1 MILTGKKKL
10 MRLQSILKESTS
22 KGREYNHLEDLV
34 FFEGSSGAFKAA
46 QLLTRLGQ
54 DTGDVSI
61 KWDGSPT
68 IFWGRQPNGT
78 FVLVGKNGWG
88 KRMSTT
94 PEDLSDYILNTG
106 KGELWRKEF
115 AAGMSSLFA
124 IMEDSTPAD
133 MRGYVYGDLLFH
145 PGKPAVKNKDSITF
159 KPNNVTYTVDT
170 QSLLGQKMS
179 KSSVCVVVHTWHD
192 AFGDKVGTPIKA
204 PKKLNSE
211 LVTVLGQTYVTQ
223 TPDID
228 TSAVESIV
236 NTTRNNSTKIDNW
249 LAPEQGL
256 SRKDQILYTYVNQ
269 MTKMGKL
276 DQIRSG
282 FFDWLKQSKV
292 SPGQQTKLMSNDS
305 QGLDIILDLVAQ
317 IQTAKNNII
326 DQLDANSTD
335 VKATTGDKP
344 GGEGYVVTRDK
355 IKLVP
360 RDRWTPVQVG

>member
-1 MILTGKKKL
+1 
-10 MRLQSILKESTS
+10 MRLQSILKESTT

-34 FFEGSSGAFKAA
+34 FFEGSAGAFQAA

-106 KGELWRKEF
+106 NGEEWRKQF

-124 IMEDSTPAD
+124 ILEDSTPAD
-133 MRGYVYGDLLFH
+133 MRGYVYGDLLYH
-145 PGKPAVKNKDSITF
+145 PGKPAVRDNNNIQFT
-159 KPNNVTYTVDT
+159 PNNVTYTVDR
-170 QSLLGQKMS
+170 QSPIGQRMD
-179 KSSVCVVVHTWHD
+179 KSSVCVVVHTYHD
-192 AFGDKVGTPIKA
+192 AFGDKHGTPVKE
-204 PKKLNSE
+204 PKQLNSE
-211 LVTVLGQTYVTQ
+211 LVVVLGQTYVTQ
-223 TPDID
+223 TPKID
-228 TSAVESIV
+228 TSTVQNIV
-236 NTTRNNSTKIDNW
+236 STARNNSNTIDNW
-249 LAPEQGL
+249 LSPEQGL
-256 SRKDQILYTYVNQ
+256 SRKDQIVYTYVNQ
-269 MTKMGKL
+269 MTKQGKL
-276 DQIRSG
+276 DQIRTG

-292 SPGQQTKLMSNDS
+292 SPGQQTKLMANDS
-305 QGLDIILDLVAQ
+305 RGLDVILDLVAQ
-317 IQTAKNNII
+317 IQAAKNDII
-326 DQLDANSTD
+326 DQLDAGSTD
-335 VKATTGDKP
+335 VKAVTGDKS

-360 RDRWTPVQVG
+360 RHRWTPVQVG